1 MPQIDQ
7 IASIYASQLFWLVV
21 VFGLI
26 LIGSYLMLPKIQ
38 GTVEQRDA
46 RISGDLA
53 AAEKA
58 RAEADAADDAY
69 QAKLGASRSEAQMA
83 AAKAKADA
91 ATAAEKAV
99 KAADVEIHAKLAAA
113 EAQLQGQQ
121 TAALAEVETVAA
133 EAVQEIV
140 AKVAGLK
147 VDQQAAA
154 TAVKTALTA

>member
-7 IASIYASQLFWLVV
+7 IASIYASQFFWLVV

-38 GTVEQRDA
+38 GTVEQRAA

-58 RAEADAADDAY
+58 RAEADAADEAY
-69 QAKLGASRSEAQMA
+69 QARLGASRSEAQAA
-83 AAKAKADA
+83 AAKAKVEA
-91 ATAAEKAV
+91 ALTAEKKI
-99 KAADVEIHAKLAAA
+99 KAEDAKIATKVAEA
-113 EAQLQGQQ
+113 EAQLSAQKDEAVAGI
-121 TAALAEVETVAA
+121 ETVAV

-140 AKVAGLK
+140 AKVSGLK
-147 VDQQAAA
+147 VDKRAA
-154 TAVKTALTA
+154 TKAVKTALNA